1 LVPQPGNSTI
11 AANGA
16 ANRQDWTGK
25 TLTGLPFRRAF
36 VTRNSLGAF
45 THSDLELLDM
55 AAIVAERAAPRSSQ
69 LHTSLVF
76 AAQPGLLQNCQQGQ
90 AGLACSAAQRHARP
104 AIQAM

>member
-45 THSDLELLDM
+45 THSDLNFWIWLQLW
-55 AAIVAERAAPRSSQ
+55 RSGRLREFTTAQ
-69 LHTSLVF
+69 NPIF
-76 AAQPGLLQNCQQGQ
+76 ALGLSKLSTG
-90 AGLACSAAQRHARP
+90 AGGLAC
-104 AIQAM
+104 